1 MKNCPTSLG
10 PILAGL
16 ALASPALL
24 GAATLA
30 APAPGRAA
38 EATWIGQELRLPP
51 GDPAVAAAPEMAQAE
66 LVPGETAPALNPWSG
81 TVELYGFAP
90 LRATGS
96 VTIRG
101 QEAEVD
107 QDLGEILS
115 VLRFAASARGSVEK
129 GRLGLQGDLWYIN
142 LGDQASRLVGQ
153 RNLFTTTAD
162 VGQKLGIYDLALR
175 YRFGD
180 RESAIGKPGSY
191 SLIPYAGVRLIDG
204 QLNLAA
210 TLDGPF
216 GRTLLEPARSFQ
228 RTWVQPLVGTQ
239 ATVFLSPRLRAF
251 ARADVGGFGLAG
263 QQDLS
268 GNAQVGLGYAIG
280 DNTDLNLSWRYMGL
294 QWNNGDAQSNGF
306 ASYLNGIEVGV
317 KFFFGGAPRGKTVA
331 TVPATQATPT
341 AP

>member
-1 MKNCPTSLG
+1 MNTRTPCPAQL
-10 PILAGL
+10 LACL
-16 ALASPALL
+16 ALALPAPALA
-24 GAATLA
+24 G
-30 APAPGRAA
+30 
-38 EATWIGQELRLPP
+38 
-51 GDPAVAAAPEMAQAE
+51 APETPQA
-66 LVPGETAPALNPWSG
+66 ETAPEAPLWSG

-90 LRATGS
+90 LRSTGS

-115 VLRFAASARGSVEK
+115 VLRFAASARGSIEK
-129 GRLGLQGDLWYIN
+129 GRVGLQGDLWYIN

-162 VGQKLGIYDLALR
+162 VGQTLGIYDLALR
-175 YRFGD
+175 YRFGE

-191 SLIPYAGVRLIDG
+191 SVIPYAGVRLIDG
-204 QLNLAA
+204 RLSLAA
-210 TLDGPF
+210 ALDGPF
-216 GRTLLEPARSFQ
+216 GRTLLEPTRSLQ

-239 ATVFLSPRLRAF
+239 ASVFLSPRLRAF
-251 ARADVGGFGLAG
+251 ARGDIGGFGLAG

-280 DNTDLNLSWRYMGL
+280 DNTDLNISWRYMGL
-294 QWNNGDAQSNGF
+294 KWNNGEAQSNGF
-306 ASYLNGIEVGV
+306 VSNLNGIEIGV
-317 KFFFGGAPRGKTVA
+317 KVFFGGAPRGTAVA
-331 TVPATQATPT
+331 TTPVTEPTPT